1 MKNKPLSA
9 SAKNRLV
16 RQGMA
21 HIAALE
27 KRLGTCDLRDFE
39 NVKSAL
45 LSERAAVQAL
55 AA

>member
-27 KRLGTCDLRDFE
+27 KASWHMRL
-39 NVKSAL
+39 A
-45 LSERAAVQAL
+45 
-55 AA
+55 